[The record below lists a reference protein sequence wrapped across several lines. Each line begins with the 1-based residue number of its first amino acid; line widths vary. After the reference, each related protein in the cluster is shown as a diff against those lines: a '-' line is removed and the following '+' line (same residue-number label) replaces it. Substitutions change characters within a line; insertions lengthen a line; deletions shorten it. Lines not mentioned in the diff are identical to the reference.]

1 MIGLKKYGVMTF
13 VIVALLVA
21 LIFFLLNIPNN
32 RAANMP
38 ERALQ
43 NTFAPVMKL
52 ATTTSNFFLNIWNG
66 YINLADT
73 RKDNV
78 RMIQEIKELNTR
90 VVTAEEALL
99 ENQRLKRLLDMR
111 ETIRES
117 TVTALVIGEDMSSWF
132 SSVTIDRGSSSGIR
146 EGMAVVAADGVV
158 GQIVKVSS
166 ESSRVLLLTDHAS
179 GISATVQ
186 RSRTRGVVKGRG
198 EKGCSF
204 QFVTRDEDVQLGDQL
219 IASGIGGMFPKGA
232 RIGEVSMVKRGEYG
246 LFQTITVRPSVD
258 FAHLEEVLVILRGK
272 NE

>member
-1 MIGLKKYGVMTF
+1 MNVLKKYGVMTF
-13 VIVALLVA
+13 IVVALLAA

-43 NTFAPVMKL
+43 NVFAPVMKL
-52 ATTTSNFFLNIWNG
+52 TAATSNFFQNVWNG
-66 YINLADT
+66 YINLANT
-73 RKDNV
+73 RKDNL
-78 RMIQEIKELNTR
+78 RMIQEIKKLNER
-90 VVTAEEALL
+90 VITAEEALL

-111 ETIRES
+111 GSIRES

-132 SSVTIDRGSSSGIR
+132 RSVTIDRGSSSGIR

-158 GQIVKVSS
+158 GQVVKVSS
-166 ESSRVLLLTDHAS
+166 ENSRVLLITDHAS

-204 QFVTRDEDVQLGDQL
+204 EFATRDEDVQLGDRV
-219 IASGIGGMFPKGA
+219 ITSGIGGLFPKGA

-246 LFQTITVRPSVD
+246 LFQTITIRPSVD
-258 FAHLEEVLVILRGK
+258 FAHLEEVLVVLRGK